1 MWRKAWRVAGA
12 EFSNLVRTKAFI
24 ASIVLMPVLMGGAI
38 VVQVLLEEREDT
50 VVRRL
55 AVIDRGGDF
64 YETIEKAA
72 AARKDNPPF
81 VIERSSAEVAALS
94 DRVRKGEIFAYVV
107 IDEGAIET
115 GQGIAY
121 HSNSPTYMDLS
132 RWLRSVMTLRM
143 QEHVRARLGISVE
156 DRAKL
161 NMRAHVQAYGL
172 TTVTSTGSVKAAE
185 KVDKIATFAIPAAA
199 MWLLFMLVMMAAPMQ
214 LNIVLEEKMQRI
226 SEVLI
231 ASVSAFELF
240 LGKLLGTVFA
250 SWLLS
255 VLYIGGLSVVAHQ
268 FGYLEKIPVSL
279 FFWFLPFQ
287 LMALL
292 IFGSIFSAIGAA
304 CSEIRDAQSLMMPAM
319 LIVMLPLFVWM
330 QVIQEPNSTFST
342 IVSLIPPATPF
353 LMLLR
358 VGVPPGPP
366 LWELVVGVVGAT
378 AFTLFCVWAAGK
390 VFRIGVL
397 SQGQTPSM
405 RKLIGWV
412 FSK

>member
-24 ASIVLMPVLMGGAI
+24 ISIVLMPVLMGGAI
-38 VVQVLLEEREDT
+38 GLQILLEERVDT
-50 VVRRL
+50 KVRRF
-55 AVIDRGGDF
+55 AVIDKSGAF
-64 YETIEKAA
+64 AAVIEQAA
-72 AARKDNPPF
+72 AARKENPPF
-81 VIERSSAEVAALS
+81 APERSDSDVAALS
-94 DRVRKGEIFAYVV
+94 SRVRDGDLFAYLV
-107 IDEGAIET
+107 IGEDALET
-115 GQGIAY
+115 GQGVTY
-121 HSNSPTYMDLS
+121 HSDSPTYMDLS
-132 RWLRSVMTLRM
+132 RWLGGVMTHRI
-143 QEHVRARLGISVE
+143 QEHARESLGISVE
-156 DRAKL
+156 DRRKL
-161 NMRAHVQAYGL
+161 NVRARVQAYGL
-172 TTVTSTGSVKAAE
+172 TTVTETGEVKAAE
-185 KVDKIATFAIPAAA
+185 KIDKIATFVIPVAA

-226 SEVLI
+226 SEVLVS
-231 ASVSAFELF
+231 SVSAFELF

-255 VLYIGGLSVVAHQ
+255 VLYIGGLSVVAQ
-268 FGYLEKIPVSL
+268 RFGYLDKIPVSL
-279 FFWFLPFQ
+279 FVLFLPFQ

-319 LIVMLPLFVWM
+319 LIVMLPMFVWM
-330 QVIQEPNSTFST
+330 QVVKEPNSTFST
-342 IVSLIPPATPF
+342 VVSLIPPATPF
-353 LMLLR
+353 LMMLR

-366 LWELVVGVVGAT
+366 LWELVLGVVGAT

-397 SQGQTPSM
+397 SQGQTPSI

>member
-1 MWRKAWRVAGA
+1 MWTKAWRVAGA
-12 EFSNLVRTKAFI
+12 EFSNLVRTKAFV
-24 ASIVLMPVLMGGAI
+24 ASIVLMPILMGGAI
-38 VVQVLLEEREDT
+38 GIQVLLEEREDT
-50 VVRRL
+50 EIRRFAVV
-55 AVIDRGGDF
+55 DKNGDF
-64 YETIEKAA
+64 FPTIEKATA
-72 AARKDNPPF
+72 ERKNDPPF
-81 VIERSSAEVAALS
+81 VAERSSEDVAALS
-94 DRVRKGEIFAYVV
+94 ERVRRGELFAYLV
-107 IDEGAIET
+107 IEDGALAT
-115 GQGIAY
+115 GQGITY
-121 HSNSPTYMDLS
+121 HSDSPTYRDLS
-132 RWLRSVMTLRM
+132 QWLRRVLTHRV
-143 QEHVRARLGISVE
+143 QENAREGLGISVE
-156 DRAKL
+156 DRARL
-161 NMRAHVQAYGL
+161 NLRAMVQTYGL
-172 TTVTSTGSVKAAE
+172 TTVSKTGTVQAAE
-185 KVDKIATFAIPAAA
+185 KVDKVATFAIPVAA

-231 ASVSAFELF
+231 SSVSAFELF

-250 SWLLS
+250 SWMLS
-255 VLYIGGLSVVAHQ
+255 LLYIGGLSVVAYK
-268 FGYLEKIPVSL
+268 FDYLDKIPVSL
-279 FFWFLPFQ
+279 FLWFLPFQ

-319 LIVMLPLFVWM
+319 LIVMLPMFVWM

-366 LWELVVGVVGAT
+366 VWELVVGVVGAS

-397 SQGQTPSM
+397 SQGQTPSI

>member
-1 MWRKAWRVAGA
+1 MWRKARRVAGA

-24 ASIVLMPVLMGGAI
+24 ISIVLMPVLMLGAI
-38 VVQVLLEEREDT
+38 GVQMMLENRVDT
-50 VVRRL
+50 KVRRF
-55 AVIDRGGDF
+55 AVIDESGAF
-64 YETIEKAA
+64 YATIEQAA
-72 AARKDNPPF
+72 AERKDNPPF
-81 VIERSSAEVAALS
+81 TPERSEADVAALS
-94 DRVRKGEIFAYVV
+94 QRVRNGQLFAYVV
-107 IDEGAIET
+107 IGKDALET
-115 GQGIAY
+115 GRGIRY
-121 HSNSPTYMDLS
+121 HSDSPTYTDLN
-132 RWLRSVMTLRM
+132 RWLGRVMTHRI
-143 QEHVRARLGISVE
+143 QEHVREDLGISVE
-156 DRAKL
+156 DRKRL
-161 NMRAHVQAYGL
+161 RLRASVQAYGL
-172 TTVTSTGSVKAAE
+172 TSVTETGDVKAAE
-185 KVDKIATFAIPAAA
+185 KVDKIATFAIPMAA

-226 SEVLI
+226 SEVLV

-255 VLYIGGLSVVAHQ
+255 VLYIGGLCVVAQ
-268 FGYLEKIPVSL
+268 RFGYLEKIPVSL
-279 FFWFLPFQ
+279 FVWFLPFQ

-292 IFGSIFSAIGAA
+292 IYGSIFSAIGAA

-319 LIVMLPLFVWM
+319 LIVMLPMFVWL
-330 QVIQEPNSTFST
+330 QVIKEPNSTFST

-353 LMLLR
+353 LMLIR

-366 LWELVVGVVGAT
+366 LWELALGVLGAT
-378 AFTLFCVWAAGK
+378 AFTLLCVWGAGK

-397 SQGQTPSM
+397 SQGQTPSI

>member
-12 EFSNLVRTKAFI
+12 EFSNLVRTKAFVV
-24 ASIVLMPVLMGGAI
+24 SIVLMPVLMGGAI
-38 VVQVLLEEREDT
+38 AVQILLEEREDT
-50 VVRRL
+50 VVRRF
-55 AVIDRGGDF
+55 AVIDNSGAF
-64 YETIEKAA
+64 FETIENAA
-72 AARKDNPPF
+72 AERKDNPPF
-81 VIERSSAEVAALS
+81 VPEQSTADVAALS
-94 DRVRKGEIFAYVV
+94 KRVRDGELFAYLV
-107 IDEGAIET
+107 IGKDAIET
-115 GQGIAY
+115 GRDIAY

-132 RWLRSVMTLRM
+132 RWLRGVMTHRI
-143 QEHVRARLGISVE
+143 QEHVREGLGITVE
-156 DRAKL
+156 ERMRLNLRAS
-161 NMRAHVQAYGL
+161 VQAYGL
-172 TTVTSTGSVKAAE
+172 TTVTATGDVQAAE

-231 ASVSAFELF
+231 SSVSAFELF

-255 VLYIGGLSVVAHQ
+255 VFYIGGLCVVAHR

-279 FFWFLPFQ
+279 FIWFLPFQ

-319 LIVMLPLFVWM
+319 LVVMLPMFVWL

-366 LWELVVGVVGAT
+366 AWELALGVFGAIG
-378 AFTLFCVWAAGK
+378 FTLFSVWAAGK

-405 RKLIGWV
+405 RKLVGWV

>member
-24 ASIVLMPVLMGGAI
+24 ISIVLMPVLMGGAI
-38 VVQVLLEEREDT
+38 GVQILLEERVDT
-50 VVRRL
+50 KARRF
-55 AVIDRGGDF
+55 AVIDKSGVF
-64 YETIEKAA
+64 FATIQQAA
-72 AARKDNPPF
+72 AERDDNPPF
-81 VIERSSAEVAALS
+81 VPERSDADVAALS
-94 DRVRKGEIFAYVV
+94 SRVRDGQLFAYLV
-107 IDEGAIET
+107 IGDDALAT
-115 GQGIAY
+115 GQGITY
-121 HSNSPTYMDLS
+121 HSDSPTYRDLS
-132 RWLRSVMTLRM
+132 SWLGLVMTHRI
-143 QEHVRARLGISVE
+143 QEHVREDLGISVN
-156 DRAKL
+156 DRNRL
-161 NMRAHVQAYGL
+161 NLRARVQAYGL
-172 TTVTSTGSVKAAE
+172 TTVTATGVTKAAE
-185 KVDKIATFAIPAAA
+185 KVDKVATFVIPMAA
-199 MWLLFMLVMMAAPMQ
+199 MWLLFILVMMSAPMQ

-226 SEVLI
+226 SEVLV

-240 LGKLLGTVFA
+240 FGKLLGTVFA

-255 VLYIGGLSVVAHQ
+255 ILYIGGLSVVAQ
-268 FGYLEKIPVSL
+268 RFGYLEKIPFSL
-279 FFWFLPFQ
+279 FVWFLPFQ

-292 IFGSIFSAIGAA
+292 IYGSIFSAIGAA

-319 LIVMLPLFVWM
+319 LIIMLPMFVWI
-330 QVIQEPNSTFST
+330 QVIKEPNSTFSS
-342 IVSLIPPATPF
+342 IMSLIPPATPF

-366 LWELVVGVVGAT
+366 VWELALGVVGAT

-397 SQGQTPSM
+397 SQGQTPSI